1 MLALG
6 VKPRLICDL
15 ATLTAL
21 RTHKTASSLHK
32 HDFISSAGQLEK
44 SIEGQS
50 FVISGSLQVSLIVDC
65 MLEYY
70 FNTQQV
76 ARVVSDVPKI
86 VSRQPFAGAACVPL
100 RCNVVSTSS
109 SVIASSGSA
118 SSGKS
123 SGNSAFAATRER
135 RAAHRMT
142 LTGDILPCHTASLTC
157 ALAAVGRWQASSSS
171 FEGLSGGGYPITAE
185 DLDSAAMS
193 TLAMA
198 APLPISLVGGG
209 NTSSGLIGPVQGS
222 GKNVNLKNPFRFIS
236 QRVEQ
241 DYKDEVAPGDCDNSA
256 SPTFRIRWFSE
267 DRLLDF
273 SYVCVETS
281 QTIKNEETTAGSAT
295 KKVRTS
301 KAGAATTSEIMQHSE
316 GVYYRCLN
324 RLDQVSWRVGESDPL
339 SIKDEIVEY
348 ILASNNDT
356 NALHNTLGLVS
367 VDASSFDQ
375 TPNDITRI
383 DVGKAYDIYA
393 E

>member
-1 MLALG
+1 
-6 VKPRLICDL
+6 
-15 ATLTAL
+15 
-21 RTHKTASSLHK
+21 
-32 HDFISSAGQLEK
+32 
-44 SIEGQS
+44 
-50 FVISGSLQVSLIVDC
+50 
-65 MLEYY
+65 
-70 FNTQQV
+70 
-76 ARVVSDVPKI
+76 
-86 VSRQPFAGAACVPL
+86 
-100 RCNVVSTSS
+100 
-109 SVIASSGSA
+109 
-118 SSGKS
+118 
-123 SGNSAFAATRER
+123 
-135 RAAHRMT
+135 
-142 LTGDILPCHTASLTC
+142 
-157 ALAAVGRWQASSSS
+157 
-171 FEGLSGGGYPITAE
+171 
-185 DLDSAAMS
+185 
-193 TLAMA
+193 
-198 APLPISLVGGG
+198 
-209 NTSSGLIGPVQGS
+209 
-222 GKNVNLKNPFRFIS
+222 LKNPFRFIS